1 MTAEPL
7 AIETIDY
14 HTGGERIRII
24 LGGVPTAEGS
34 TILERR
40 RFARRCR
47 RCPPTS

>member
-7 AIETIDY
+7 AIETIDH
-14 HTGGERIRII
+14 HTGGEPFRII
-24 LGGVPTAEGS
+24 VGGVPTPEGS
-34 TILERR
+34 TIVERR

>member
-7 AIETIDY
+7 AIETID
-14 HTGGERIRII
+14 HDTDDEPFRII
-24 LGGVPTAEGS
+24 VGGVPPLQGS

-47 RCPPTS
+47 RCPPIS